1 MTVFK
6 SKSNVKIEKAIII
19 LAIVIFVTVFV
30 AVIRKNRLV
39 YLDYYFDTTFYQE
52 KYTVIDHRHI
62 SGRDPTDV
70 YLIKLDDLSRT
81 ETLDTSNYDDGY
93 TNQARELVRMIDGA
107 ILQNVNVKTK
117 VYSNQKL
124 GHKLV
129 IIYNLETRY
138 YAVYFI
144 TF

>member
-1 MTVFK
+1 M
-6 SKSNVKIEKAIII
+6 
-19 LAIVIFVTVFV
+19 
-30 AVIRKNRLV
+30 
-39 YLDYYFDTTFYQE
+39 
-52 KYTVIDHRHI
+52 
-62 SGRDPTDV
+62 
-70 YLIKLDDLSRT
+70 SRT